1 MMRALILED
10 LAEARTWLH
19 DIAQASF
26 PGPLQIDLAATCQA
40 GLSAAG
46 QNDYD
51 LALIDLKLPDG
62 SGIDVLRALR
72 TRSTRGLYVVTTVLG
87 GDENIVAA
95 LSAGADGYI
104 LKEQPAELVI
114 LQLSQL
120 SQGIPALSP
129 PVARRIIEHF
139 RRTGPAVGDE
149 EVLTARESDVL
160 ALLGR
165 GMRNSDVSALL
176 GLSGNTVATHIKS
189 IYKKLGISSRAE
201 AAWHATMLGLTS
213 GVPGES

>member
-114 LQLSQL
+114 LQL
-120 SQGIPALSP
+120 
-129 PVARRIIEHF
+129 
-139 RRTGPAVGDE
+139 
-149 EVLTARESDVL
+149 
-160 ALLGR
+160 
-165 GMRNSDVSALL
+165 
-176 GLSGNTVATHIKS
+176 
-189 IYKKLGISSRAE
+189 
-201 AAWHATMLGLTS
+201 
-213 GVPGES
+213 